1 MQGKSFLP
9 LSSLHPTKKFIS
21 WKMFWVSLVLFPF
34 EVIDSSHFTF
44 ILHKTAVK
52 SSCFSFLL
60 KVRRVINLKMVTT
73 GLPYVNKY
81 GQTILGTIK
90 RGHNISQVWNQTC
103 KHCVC
108 NHAMCLFVRSK
119 KRKIL
124 HLFITI

>member
-1 MQGKSFLP
+1 M
-9 LSSLHPTKKFIS
+9 
-21 WKMFWVSLVLFPF
+21 LFPF

-73 GLPYVNKY
+73 GLPYMNKY

-90 RGHNISQVWNQTC
+90 RGHNRSHRSEIRLVNIVYVTMQ
-103 KHCVC
+103 CVY
-108 NHAMCLFVRSK
+108 LSEV
-119 KRKIL
+119 KREKYY
-124 HLFITI
+124 TSS